1 MTSRVCLIREYAV
14 MDRRTKEERTL
25 RENLFS
31 LRSRSRRNFT
41 EGAVMPVEASVF
53 TKLIKQKR
61 DDSQGLYNKVIGL
74 RDYFQ

>member
-1 MTSRVCLIREYAV
+1 
-14 MDRRTKEERTL
+14 
-25 RENLFS
+25 
-31 LRSRSRRNFT
+31 
-41 EGAVMPVEASVF
+41 MPVEASVF